1 MAVPFDELVV
11 LLLPNPRY
19 EALALE
25 LRAQTECGEAVL
37 GEAEVEERGDVDVGG
52 CELFLLLDQVRAA
65 DEPDC
70 NLVAEL
76 REQLE
81 HLGLDQLQHVSGPC
95 VSDKH
100 IDLITDL
107 TRLGECVVDIEEEDG
122 VLDRAL
128 VESRVY

>member
-52 CELFLLLDQVRAA
+52 CELFLLLDQVGAA
-65 DEPDC
+65 DETNCDF
-70 NLVAEL
+70 VTEL
-76 REQLE
+76 GEQLE
-81 HLGLDQLQHVSGPC
+81 HLRLDQLWYVS
-95 VSDKH
+95 
-100 IDLITDL
+100 
-107 TRLGECVVDIEEEDG
+107 VD
-122 VLDRAL
+122 
-128 VESRVY
+128 ES